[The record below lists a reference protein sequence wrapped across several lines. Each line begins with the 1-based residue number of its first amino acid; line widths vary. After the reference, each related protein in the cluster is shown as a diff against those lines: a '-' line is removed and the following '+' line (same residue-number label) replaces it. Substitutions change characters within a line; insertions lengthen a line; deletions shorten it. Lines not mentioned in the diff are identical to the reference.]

1 MEMSAPLGRAE
12 LLRVAEAVAQ
22 EKGIT
27 TGEVLEAMEQAVQT
41 AARRKYGQ
49 DHDILAEIDR
59 RTGEIHIYRQLEASE
74 TVEDYAK
81 QIAVEDARERNPAAQ
96 VGDLILDP
104 LPPIDLGR
112 ISAQSAKQVIVQR
125 VRDAERERQY
135 GEYKDRIGEVVVG
148 EVKRVEHSGVL
159 VDLGRAEAIV
169 RRDDLIP
176 RESFRTKDRI
186 RAYIYDVR
194 HESRGPQIFLS
205 RTHPQFMAKLFE
217 QEVPEIY
224 DGIIT
229 IKACARDP
237 GSRAKIAV
245 ISKDQSIDPVGAC
258 VGMRGSRVQAVVGEL
273 AGEKVDIIPW
283 ADDPATF
290 VVNALAPA
298 EVSKVVLDP
307 DAKRI
312 EVIVPDHMQ
321 HIAIGRRGQNVR
333 LASQLTGWAIDI
345 VSETEDS
352 ERRQREFREFT
363 TMFVDALNVDEVI
376 AQLLVTEG
384 FTSVEDVAFA
394 DAQDLAGIQGFDEE
408 IAEALRE
415 RAQSWLD
422 ERAEALSQEAQ
433 ELGVAEDLMGYDRLD
448 LEQIVTLARGDVKT
462 LADLAD
468 LAGDE
473 LVELLPAAGLDLA
486 QAGDIILDARV
497 RLGWIEPMAEE
508 PAETDEADDDIPMPG
523 RGPAEPDH
531 GREAPSQA

>member
-1 MEMSAPLGRAE
+1 
-12 LLRVAEAVAQ
+12 
-22 EKGIT
+22 
-27 TGEVLEAMEQAVQT
+27 MEQAYQT
-41 AARRKYGQ
+41 AARRTYGAE
-49 DHDILAEIDR
+49 HEIVAEIDR
-59 RTGEIHIYRQLEASE
+59 RTGEHRLYRVLEVADP
-74 TVEDYAK
+74 VEDTTK
-81 QIAVEDARERNPAAQ
+81 QIGFEDAQTYNPAAQ
-96 VGDLILDP
+96 VGDHILDP
-104 LPPIDLGR
+104 LPPIELGR
-112 ISAQSAKQVIVQR
+112 IAAQSAKQVIVQR

-497 RLGWIEPMAEE
+497 RLGWIEPVAEE

-523 RGPAEPDH
+523 RGPAAPDH
-531 GREAPSQA
+531 GQEAPSQA